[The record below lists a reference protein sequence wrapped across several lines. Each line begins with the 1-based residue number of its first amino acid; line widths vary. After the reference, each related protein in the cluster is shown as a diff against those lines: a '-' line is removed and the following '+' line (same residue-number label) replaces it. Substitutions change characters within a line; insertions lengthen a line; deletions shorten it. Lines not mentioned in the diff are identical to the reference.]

1 MSPLHTL
8 LAVLATI
15 LWGFTFVAI
24 KVGLGEFPPL
34 LFAALRFLV
43 VAIPA
48 VAFVPRH
55 GIPWRW
61 IIAVGLAMGTFQYA
75 FLYVG
80 MEQGMPSGLSSLIIQ
95 SQALFT
101 LLLSTCILQDVPRR
115 QQWVGVGLALAG
127 MATIALDRGGHTP
140 LLGLLLVV
148 GAAMSWAVGNICIKM
163 ARVSNGF
170 RLFAWMSVVPPLPL
184 LTLSVVFE
192 SGQWSALRSLTPLG
206 IGTILYTSLIASLL
220 CFGFWAFL
228 VQHYSPNRVAP
239 FSLLV
244 PIFGLLFSVILLEDS
259 LSQVEIIGAALVFSG
274 LCLTILTPHRKQST
288 SSYPAPTDH

>member
-1 MSPLHTL
+1 MSLVHTL
-8 LAVLATI
+8 LAVLATV

-34 LFAALRFLV
+34 LFAAMRFLV
-43 VAIPA
+43 VALPA
-48 VAFVPRH
+48 VLFIPRQ

-61 IIAVGLAMGTFQYA
+61 IIAVGLAMGTFQYG

-80 MEQGMPSGLSSLIIQ
+80 MEKGMPSGLSSLIIQ

-101 LLLSTCILQDVPRR
+101 LLFSTLVLQDVPRR
-115 QQWVGVGLALAG
+115 RQWLGVGLALGG

-140 LLGLLLVV
+140 LLGMLLVL
-148 GAAMSWAVGNICIKM
+148 GAAMSWAVGNICIKL
-163 ARVSNGF
+163 AKVSNGF

-184 LTLSVVFE
+184 LALSAVFE
-192 SGQWSALRSLTPLG
+192 SGQWEALRSLTPLG
-206 IGTILYTSLIASLL
+206 VGTILYTSLIASLL
-220 CFGFWAFL
+220 CFGFWAYL

-244 PIFGLLFSVILLEDS
+244 PVFGLGFSVILLDDN
-259 LSQVEIIGAALVFSG
+259 LSRIELIGASLVFLG
-274 LCLTILTPHRKQST
+274 LCLTILTPKRKST
-288 SSYPAPTDH
+288 AAPPLT